1 MTTVTAALSGYR
13 TPRNTGQRLTLS
25 FALSI
30 VAHVVVIA
38 MFAGLLEPMLTPVP
52 RLVGQ
57 AVPIE
62 VALVVVRPIA
72 FAAPPESPATAT
84 ELPSAPQPMGPAP
97 SVQPML
103 PPSPSRP
110 EVSVS
115 KHPFGVSVQSDA
127 NAEAVGADVQP
138 PPGDTSVGAIADSE
152 RLGHAQAMRLA
163 QRFPRTA
170 AKPPRLLDPL
180 IVPYPPRAA
189 RAHADAHIGVLL
201 LLDATGQVVDT
212 TLFPDEPLFGPTIL
226 SSLKG
231 ARFSPAEVDAK
242 AIPYWII
249 LEFNFRTR
257 PAAAKP
263 RPPE

>member
-1 MTTVTAALSGYR
+1 MTTVTAALSGFG
-13 TPRNTGQRLTLS
+13 TSRNTGQRLTLS

-30 VAHVVVIA
+30 VAHVVAIA
-38 MFAGLLEPMLTPVP
+38 MFAGLLQPMLTPVP
-52 RLVGQ
+52 RRGQ

-62 VALVVVRPIA
+62 VALVAVRPIA
-72 FAAPPESPATAT
+72 FTAPPESPATAT
-84 ELPSAPQPMGPAP
+84 ELPSAPQTMGPAP

-110 EVSVS
+110 EVRVP

-127 NAEAVGADVQP
+127 DAEAVGADVQP
-138 PPGDTSVGAIADSE
+138 PLGDTSVGAVADSE

-163 QRFPRTA
+163 QRFPRAA

-189 RAHADAHIGVLL
+189 RAHTDARIGVLL
-201 LLDATGQVVDT
+201 ILDANGRVVDT
-212 TLFPDEPLFGPTIL
+212 TLFPDEALFGPTVL

-231 ARFSPAEVDAK
+231 ARFSPAELDAK

-249 LEFNFRTR
+249 LEFNFRVR
-257 PAAAKP
+257 PAAKP
-263 RPPE
+263 RPPG